1 MNDSIRLTGMSGL
14 EIRALTTDELMG
26 LTPLQVASLTSIQLH
41 ALTTAQLSVF
51 SPFQLSELTKA
62 QKAVLSPRQLEAM
75 GLLKE
80 PVKVEPR
87 KPRVFVEVSVQKAP
101 VAAKADKPVPS
112 PVQVQPPVAKPIEVK
127 PIEVRPVAAA
137 PAKTTA
143 QPEPKHALELAELID
158 FGVTPGVA
166 PKFEKIDSATQV
178 SAFAAGFLK
187 TRAAEQIV
195 ISRAATDDWLDRTE
209 PAFEFDFEPPR
220 AAHKARRIQPKARPM
235 ERSHFNPARSA
246 VYVAAMVVLTSGD
259 FLTGAYSQ
267 EADTLNTIWNAREPA
282 VQMQVLAAPDAQ
294 GPDEVAGVLTQL
306 PMAATPERVSGLV
319 MPPESATPT
328 GYAQLPAQASPA
340 FAKSNPAL
348 PSQAAVSQAALVQS
362 TPNNY
367 RPAVTSALPPQVQ
380 SKGRESERPTVALVE
395 VPPDD
400 KLKQLQLCTVTTP
413 AAPGQSA
420 MEKYMKEVASR
431 GGAVLAS
438 IGSDHEVLRL
448 SQATPASRDPQGQPS
463 APVND
468 ARMKEVVKTT
478 VKSNDPDRYN
488 SSSWTSMQVSGD
500 LPPKIAALGEDLISV
515 VQKEL
520 PGDKRKND
528 AMPFD
533 EFKLRVKE
541 AVVASPDVGIVSSQ
555 LGQTQSGKSVAYA
568 SMLPQVTGTADSGK
582 RNIGRDPYLNT
593 PGYSRNGANYGITV
607 SQLLFDFG
615 ASLFGFKAGEARVL
629 AAQELLNSKRSEQA
643 LKSIN
648 AFVEFERAKAH
659 MILAKQNASSRLA
672 IVKLVKERSEIGGG
686 TKADIIR
693 VESKYAEALST
704 ISLAETRLAN
714 AEEAYRELFG
724 SSPKGVVHG
733 PLHEFAIEGLS
744 KTAEELAGTY
754 PGLLQ
759 LAKLREASQS
769 DYNSAVAKTLPSF
782 QLVYGNTVNAF
793 SAPSPV
799 EPSRNSSL
807 LVQLK
812 YEFYTGGADTAR
824 KNDAMY
830 KAQQAQQEFESG
842 MRQYQKVLSQSQA
855 EIRNN
860 DELIAARKVS
870 ALSAIDSMR
879 AVREQFSFNKGSLLD
894 LITVQESLFMSG
906 RDLIDAMADRALVR
920 YRLLHLTAELDKMF
934 ELNTLASLNAR
945 D

>member
-1 MNDSIRLTGMSGL
+1 MSIDNISTKS
-14 EIRALTTDELMG
+14 
-26 LTPLQVASLTSIQLH
+26 AS
-41 ALTTAQLSVF
+41 A
-51 SPFQLSELTKA
+51 SELE
-62 QKAVLSPRQLEAM
+62 QKQQLDTH
-75 GLLKE
+75 LLPQLNKRE
-80 PVKVEPR
+80 R
-87 KPRVFVEVSVQKAP
+87 
-101 VAAKADKPVPS
+101 PS
-112 PVQVQPPVAKPIEVK
+112 EKSA
-127 PIEVRPVAAA
+127 R
-137 PAKTTA
+137 
-143 QPEPKHALELAELID
+143 
-158 FGVTPGVA
+158 F
-166 PKFEKIDSATQV
+166 KF
-178 SAFAAGFLK
+178 
-187 TRAAEQIV
+187 
-195 ISRAATDDWLDRTE
+195 SR
-209 PAFEFDFEPPR
+209 
-220 AAHKARRIQPKARPM
+220 M
-235 ERSHFNPARSA
+235 A
-246 VYVAAMVVLTSGD
+246 VYVAAVVALTSGD
-259 FLTGAYSQ
+259 FLTGALSQ
-267 EADTLNTIWNAREPA
+267 EAETLHTIWSATPGDAIE
-282 VQMQVLAAPDAQ
+282 LAFAQ
-294 GPDEVAGVLTQL
+294 NDQWRDDVLTEHPFRTIKSTL
-306 PMAATPERVSGLV
+306 ELSSGLV
-319 MPPESATPT
+319 MPPDSAT
-328 GYAQLPAQASPA
+328 S
-340 FAKSNPAL
+340 SRVN
-348 PSQAAVSQAALVQS
+348 ALVPSDLTQQLQS
-362 TPNNY
+362 QG
-367 RPAVTSALPPQVQ
+367 SD
-380 SKGRESERPTVALVE
+380 SERPTVALLE
-395 VPPDD
+395 ATNADR
-400 KLKQLQLCTVTTP
+400 LKQLQLCTVNTLG
-413 AAPGQSA
+413 APGLSV
-420 MEKYMKEVASR
+420 MEKYMREVASR
-431 GGAVLAS
+431 GTVVAS
-438 IGSDHEVLRL
+438 IGSDLEVLRL
-448 SQATPASRDPQGQPS
+448 SQATPTSQDTQEQSS

-468 ARMKEVVKTT
+468 ARMKEVVKSTGR
-478 VKSNDPDRYN
+478 SNDPDRYN
-488 SSSWTSMQVSGD
+488 ASSWTSMQVSSD
-500 LPPKIAALGEDLISV
+500 LPPKIAALGEDLIAV

-520 PGDKRKND
+520 PGDKRKNN

-555 LGQTQSGKSVAYA
+555 LGQTQSGKSLAFA

-582 RNIGRDPYLNT
+582 RNMGRDPYLNT

-648 AFVEFERAKAH
+648 AFVELERAKAH

-714 AEEAYRELFG
+714 AEAGYRELFG
-724 SSPKGVVHG
+724 TSPQGVVQG

-759 LAKLREASQS
+759 LAKLREASQA
-769 DYNSAVAKTLPSF
+769 DYNGAVAKTLPSF

-807 LVQLK
+807 VVQLK

-830 KAQQAQQEFESG
+830 KSQQAAQEFEQG

-860 DELIAARKVS
+860 DELIAARRVS

-934 ELNTLASLNAR
+934 ELNTMASLNAR

>member
-1 MNDSIRLTGMSGL
+1 MNDSIQLTGMSGL

-26 LTPLQVASLTSIQLH
+26 LTPLQVASLTSVQLH

-51 SPFQLSELTKA
+51 SSFQLSELTKA

-80 PVKVEPR
+80 PVQVAPR
-87 KPRVFVEVSVQKAP
+87 KHRVFVEVAVQKAP
-101 VAAKADKPVPS
+101 VVAAPIAAPKAAPKVAPMPS
-112 PVQVQPPVAKPIEVK
+112 PMQVQAQP
-127 PIEVRPVAAA
+127 
-137 PAKTTA
+137 
-143 QPEPKHALELAELID
+143 QPEPQHPLELAELID
-158 FGVTPGVA
+158 LESVPAAAA

-178 SAFAAGFLK
+178 SEFAAGFLK

-195 ISRAATDDWLDRTE
+195 ISRAPAEDASTRPE

-220 AAHKARRIQPKARPM
+220 AASKARRIQSKARPS
-235 ERSHFNPARSA
+235 ERSHFNHARSA

-259 FLTGAYSQ
+259 FLTGAHSQ

-282 VQMQVLAAPDAQ
+282 VQMAVVAAPNAQ
-294 GPDEVAGVLTQL
+294 GSDEAASVLTQL

-319 MPPESATPT
+319 MPPESATPG
-328 GYAQLPAQASPA
+328 GYSPLPVQATPA
-340 FAKSNPAL
+340 SAKPSAVL
-348 PSQAAVSQAALVQS
+348 PSQVTVSPGSVVS
-362 TPNNY
+362 TPASQTAANTQ
-367 RPAVTSALPPQVQ
+367 RPAVTPALPPQVQ
-380 SKGRESERPTVALVE
+380 SKSRESERPTVALME
-395 VPPDD
+395 PAPDD

-420 MEKYMKEVASR
+420 MEKYMKELASR
-431 GGAVLAS
+431 GSAVLAS
-438 IGSDHEVLRL
+438 IGSDHDVLRL
-448 SQATPASRDPQGQPS
+448 SQATPANRDLQGQPN

-468 ARMKEVVKTT
+468 TRMREVVKTT
-478 VKSNDPDRYN
+478 AKSNDPDRYN

-555 LGQTQSGKSVAYA
+555 LGQTQSGKSVAYS

-582 RNIGRDPYLNT
+582 RNMGRDPYLNT

-643 LKSIN
+643 LKSIS
-648 AFVEFERAKAH
+648 AFVELERAKAQ
-659 MILAKQNASSRLA
+659 MVLAKQNASSRLA

-793 SAPSPV
+793 SAPSPI
-799 EPSRNSSL
+799 EPSRNNSL

>member
-101 VAAKADKPVPS
+101 VAAKADKPVSS
-112 PVQVQPPVAKPIEVK
+112 PVQVQPPVAKPIEVKPIEVK

-143 QPEPKHALELAELID
+143 QAEPKHALELAELMD

-195 ISRAATDDWLDRTE
+195 ISRAATDDGLDRTE

-259 FLTGAYSQ
+259 FLTGAHSQ

-282 VQMQVLAAPDAQ
+282 VQMAVVAAPDEQ
-294 GPDEVAGVLTQL
+294 GADQGATVLTQL
-306 PMAATPERVSGLV
+306 PVAATPERVSGLV

-328 GYAQLPAQASPA
+328 GYAQIPAQASPA
-340 FAKSNPAL
+340 SAKSNP
-348 PSQAAVSQAALVQS
+348 
-362 TPNNY
+362 
-367 RPAVTSALPPQVQ
+367 ALPPQVQ

-643 LKSIN
+643 LKSIS
-648 AFVEFERAKAH
+648 AFVELERAKAH
-659 MILAKQNASSRLA
+659 MVLAKQNASSRLA

-724 SSPKGVVHG
+724 SSPKGVVQG

>member
-1 MNDSIRLTGMSGL
+1 MNDSIQLTGMSGL

-26 LTPLQVASLTSIQLH
+26 LTPLQVASLTSVQLH

-51 SPFQLSELTKA
+51 SSFQLSELTKA

-80 PVKVEPR
+80 PVQVAPR
-87 KPRVFVEVSVQKAP
+87 KHRVFVEVAVQKAP
-101 VAAKADKPVPS
+101 VVAAPIAAPKAAPKVAPMPS
-112 PVQVQPPVAKPIEVK
+112 PMQVQAQP
-127 PIEVRPVAAA
+127 
-137 PAKTTA
+137 
-143 QPEPKHALELAELID
+143 QPEPQHPLELAELID
-158 FGVTPGVA
+158 LESVPAAAA

-178 SAFAAGFLK
+178 SEFAAGFLK

-195 ISRAATDDWLDRTE
+195 ISRAPAEDASTRPE

-220 AAHKARRIQPKARPM
+220 AASKARRIQSKARPS
-235 ERSHFNPARSA
+235 ERSHFNHARSA

-259 FLTGAYSQ
+259 FLTGAHSQ

-282 VQMQVLAAPDAQ
+282 VQMAVVAAPNAQ
-294 GPDEVAGVLTQL
+294 GSDEAASVLTQL

-319 MPPESATPT
+319 MPPESATPG
-328 GYAQLPAQASPA
+328 GYSPLPVQATPA
-340 FAKSNPAL
+340 SAKPSAVL
-348 PSQAAVSQAALVQS
+348 PSQVTVSPGSPGSPGSVVS
-362 TPNNY
+362 TPASQTAANTQ
-367 RPAVTSALPPQVQ
+367 RPVVTPALPPQVQ
-380 SKGRESERPTVALVE
+380 SKSRESERPTVALME
-395 VPPDD
+395 PAPDD

-420 MEKYMKEVASR
+420 MEKYMKELASR
-431 GGAVLAS
+431 GSAVLAS
-438 IGSDHEVLRL
+438 IGSDHDVLRL
-448 SQATPASRDPQGQPS
+448 SQATPANRDLQGQPN

-468 ARMKEVVKTT
+468 TRMREVVKTT
-478 VKSNDPDRYN
+478 AKSNDPDRYN

-555 LGQTQSGKSVAYA
+555 LGQTQSGKAVAYS

-582 RNIGRDPYLNT
+582 RNMGRDPYLNT
-593 PGYSRNGANYGITV
+593 PGYSRTGANYGITV

-643 LKSIN
+643 LKSIS
-648 AFVEFERAKAH
+648 AFVELERAKAQ
-659 MILAKQNASSRLA
+659 MVLAKQNASSRLA

-793 SAPSPV
+793 SAPSPI
-799 EPSRNSSL
+799 EPSRNNSL

>member
-127 PIEVRPVAAA
+127 PIEVRPIEVRPVAAA

-143 QPEPKHALELAELID
+143 QAEPKHALELAELMD

-195 ISRAATDDWLDRTE
+195 ISRAATDDGLDRTE

-259 FLTGAYSQ
+259 FLTGAHSQ

-282 VQMQVLAAPDAQ
+282 VQMAVVAAPDEQ
-294 GPDEVAGVLTQL
+294 GADQGATVLTQL
-306 PMAATPERVSGLV
+306 PVAATPERVSGLV

-328 GYAQLPAQASPA
+328 GYAQIPAQASPA
-340 FAKSNPAL
+340 SAKSNP
-348 PSQAAVSQAALVQS
+348 
-362 TPNNY
+362 
-367 RPAVTSALPPQVQ
+367 ALPPQVQ

-643 LKSIN
+643 LKSIS
-648 AFVEFERAKAH
+648 AFVELERAKAH
-659 MILAKQNASSRLA
+659 MVLAKQNASSRLA

-724 SSPKGVVHG
+724 SSPKGVVQG

>member
-195 ISRAATDDWLDRTE
+195 ISRAATDDGLDRTE

-259 FLTGAYSQ
+259 FLTGAHSQ

-282 VQMQVLAAPDAQ
+282 VQMAVVAAPDEQ
-294 GPDEVAGVLTQL
+294 GADQGATVLTQL
-306 PMAATPERVSGLV
+306 PVAATPERVSGLV

-328 GYAQLPAQASPA
+328 GYAQIPAQASPA
-340 FAKSNPAL
+340 SAKSNP
-348 PSQAAVSQAALVQS
+348 
-362 TPNNY
+362 
-367 RPAVTSALPPQVQ
+367 ALPPQVQ

-488 SSSWTSMQVSGD
+488 SSSWTSMQVSDD

-643 LKSIN
+643 LKSIS
-648 AFVEFERAKAH
+648 AFVELERAKAH
-659 MILAKQNASSRLA
+659 MVLAKQNASSRLA

>member
-195 ISRAATDDWLDRTE
+195 ISRAATDDGLDRTE
-209 PAFEFDFEPPR
+209 PAFELDFEPPR

-259 FLTGAYSQ
+259 FLTGAHSQ

-282 VQMQVLAAPDAQ
+282 VQMAVVAAPDEQ
-294 GPDEVAGVLTQL
+294 GADQGATVLTQL
-306 PMAATPERVSGLV
+306 PVAATPERVSGLV

-328 GYAQLPAQASPA
+328 GYAQIPAQASPA
-340 FAKSNPAL
+340 SAKSNP
-348 PSQAAVSQAALVQS
+348 
-362 TPNNY
+362 
-367 RPAVTSALPPQVQ
+367 ALPPQVQ

-643 LKSIN
+643 LKSIS
-648 AFVEFERAKAH
+648 AFVELERAKAQ

-769 DYNSAVAKTLPSF
+769 DFNSAVAKTLPSF

>member
-1 MNDSIRLTGMSGL
+1 MNDSIQLTGMSGL

-26 LTPLQVASLTSIQLH
+26 LTPLQVASLTSVQLH

-51 SPFQLSELTKA
+51 SSFQLSELTKA

-80 PVKVEPR
+80 PVQVAPR
-87 KPRVFVEVSVQKAP
+87 KHRVFVEVAVQKAP
-101 VAAKADKPVPS
+101 VVAAPIAAPKAAPKVAPMPS
-112 PVQVQPPVAKPIEVK
+112 PMQVQAQP
-127 PIEVRPVAAA
+127 
-137 PAKTTA
+137 
-143 QPEPKHALELAELID
+143 QPEPQHPLELAELID
-158 FGVTPGVA
+158 LEAVPAAAA

-178 SAFAAGFLK
+178 SEFAAGFLK

-195 ISRAATDDWLDRTE
+195 ISRAPAEDASTRPE

-220 AAHKARRIQPKARPM
+220 AASKARRIQSKARPS
-235 ERSHFNPARSA
+235 ERSHFNHARSA

-259 FLTGAYSQ
+259 FLTGAHSQ

-282 VQMQVLAAPDAQ
+282 VQMAVVAAPNAQ
-294 GPDEVAGVLTQL
+294 GSDEAASVLTQL

-319 MPPESATPT
+319 MPPESATPG
-328 GYAQLPAQASPA
+328 GYSPLPVQATPA
-340 FAKSNPAL
+340 SAKPSAVL
-348 PSQAAVSQAALVQS
+348 PSQVTVSPGSPGSPGSVVS
-362 TPNNY
+362 TPASQTAANTQ
-367 RPAVTSALPPQVQ
+367 RPVVTPALPPQVQ
-380 SKGRESERPTVALVE
+380 SKSRESERPTVALME
-395 VPPDD
+395 PAPDD

-420 MEKYMKEVASR
+420 MEKYMKELASR
-431 GGAVLAS
+431 GSAVLAS
-438 IGSDHEVLRL
+438 IGSDHDVLRL
-448 SQATPASRDPQGQPS
+448 SQATPANRDLQGQPN

-468 ARMKEVVKTT
+468 TRMREVVKTT
-478 VKSNDPDRYN
+478 AKSNDPDRYN

-555 LGQTQSGKSVAYA
+555 LGQTQSGKAVAYS

-582 RNIGRDPYLNT
+582 RNMGRDPYLNT

-643 LKSIN
+643 LKSIS
-648 AFVEFERAKAH
+648 AFVELERAKAQ
-659 MILAKQNASSRLA
+659 MVLAKQNASSRLA

-793 SAPSPV
+793 SAPSPI
-799 EPSRNSSL
+799 EPSRNNSL

>member
-41 ALTTAQLSVF
+41 ALTTTQLSVF

-127 PIEVRPVAAA
+127 PIEVKPVAAT
-137 PAKTTA
+137 PAKTKT
-143 QPEPKHALELAELID
+143 QPQPLQALELAELID
-158 FGVTPGVA
+158 FEGVQGVA

-195 ISRAATDDWLDRTE
+195 ISRATTDDGLDRTE

-220 AAHKARRIQPKARPM
+220 TAPKARRVQPKARPA
-235 ERSHFNPARSA
+235 ERSQFNPARSA

-259 FLTGAYSQ
+259 FLTGAHSQ

-282 VQMQVLAAPDAQ
+282 MQMEVVAALNAQ
-294 GPDEVAGVLTQL
+294 GPDEGARVLTQL
-306 PMAATPERVSGLV
+306 PMAAMSERVSGLV

-328 GYAQLPAQASPA
+328 GHSQLPVQATPSPA
-340 FAKSNPAL
+340 KLNPAL
-348 PSQAAVSQAALVQS
+348 PNAATVSQA
-362 TPNNY
+362 TPSSY
-367 RPAVTSALPPQVQ
+367 RPEVTTALPPQVQ

-431 GGAVLAS
+431 SVSVLAS

-448 SQATPASRDPQGQPS
+448 SQAAPANRDAQGQPN

-468 ARMKEVVKTT
+468 TRMKEVVKTT

-615 ASLFGFKAGEARVL
+615 ASLFGFRAGEARVL

-643 LKSIN
+643 LKSIS
-648 AFVEFERAKAH
+648 AFVELERAKAH
-659 MILAKQNASSRLA
+659 MVLAKQNASSRLA

>member
-1 MNDSIRLTGMSGL
+1 MNDSIQLTGMSGL

-26 LTPLQVASLTSIQLH
+26 LTPLQVASLTSVQLH

-51 SPFQLSELTKA
+51 SSFQLSELTKA

-80 PVKVEPR
+80 PVQVAPR
-87 KPRVFVEVSVQKAP
+87 KHRVFVEVAVQKAP
-101 VAAKADKPVPS
+101 VVAAPIAAPKAAPKVAPMPS
-112 PVQVQPPVAKPIEVK
+112 PMQVQAQP
-127 PIEVRPVAAA
+127 
-137 PAKTTA
+137 
-143 QPEPKHALELAELID
+143 QPEPQHPLELAELID
-158 FGVTPGVA
+158 LEAVPAAAA

-178 SAFAAGFLK
+178 SEFAAGFLK

-195 ISRAATDDWLDRTE
+195 ISRAPAEDASTRPE

-220 AAHKARRIQPKARPM
+220 AASKARRIQPKARPS
-235 ERSHFNPARSA
+235 ERSHFNHARSA

-259 FLTGAYSQ
+259 FLTGAHSQ

-282 VQMQVLAAPDAQ
+282 VQMAVVAAPNAQ
-294 GPDEVAGVLTQL
+294 GSDEAASVLTQL

-319 MPPESATPT
+319 MPPESATPG
-328 GYAQLPAQASPA
+328 GYSPLPVQATPA
-340 FAKSNPAL
+340 SAKPSAVL
-348 PSQAAVSQAALVQS
+348 PSQVTVSPGSPGSPGSVVS
-362 TPNNY
+362 TPASQTAANTQ
-367 RPAVTSALPPQVQ
+367 RPVVTPALPPQVQ
-380 SKGRESERPTVALVE
+380 SKSRESERPTVALME
-395 VPPDD
+395 PAPDD

-420 MEKYMKEVASR
+420 MEKYMKELASR

-438 IGSDHEVLRL
+438 IGSDHDVLRL
-448 SQATPASRDPQGQPS
+448 SQATPANRDLQGQPN

-468 ARMKEVVKTT
+468 TRMREVVKTT

-555 LGQTQSGKSVAYA
+555 LGQTQSGKSVAYS

-582 RNIGRDPYLNT
+582 RNMGRDPYLNT

-643 LKSIN
+643 LKSIS
-648 AFVEFERAKAH
+648 AFVELERAKAQ
-659 MILAKQNASSRLA
+659 MVLAKQNASSRLA

-793 SAPSPV
+793 SAPSPI
-799 EPSRNSSL
+799 EPSRNNSL

-830 KAQQAQQEFESG
+830 KAQQAAQEFESG

>member
-127 PIEVRPVAAA
+127 PIEVKPIEVKPVAAA

-143 QPEPKHALELAELID
+143 QAEPKHALELAELID

-195 ISRAATDDWLDRTE
+195 ISRAATDDGLDRTE

-259 FLTGAYSQ
+259 FLTGAHSQ

-282 VQMQVLAAPDAQ
+282 VQMAVVAAPDEQ
-294 GPDEVAGVLTQL
+294 GADQGATVLTQL
-306 PMAATPERVSGLV
+306 PVAATPERVSGLV

-328 GYAQLPAQASPA
+328 GYAQIPAQASPA
-340 FAKSNPAL
+340 SAKSNP
-348 PSQAAVSQAALVQS
+348 
-362 TPNNY
+362 
-367 RPAVTSALPPQVQ
+367 ALPPQVQ

-520 PGDKRKND
+520 PGDKRKTD

-582 RNIGRDPYLNT
+582 RNIGRDPYLNNT

-643 LKSIN
+643 LKSIS
-648 AFVEFERAKAH
+648 AFVELERAKAH
-659 MILAKQNASSRLA
+659 MVLAKQNASSRLA